1 MHLEYSLI
9 RSHPKIFCGY
19 SDITLLHH
27 AIFTHLSLQTFYGP
41 IAVAEFGQY
50 PIPFTFTSEN
60 FFYVVQESA
69 GKLFDSVTRS
79 SSWTE
84 GMPGLFVGRETP
96 SVRKYYPV
104 TELEVAMRW
113 CRNGY
118 DLRWLLTIDS
128 RNPMGEKTEG

>member
-1 MHLEYSLI
+1 
-9 RSHPKIFCGY
+9 
-19 SDITLLHH
+19 
-27 AIFTHLSLQTFYGP
+27 
-41 IAVAEFGQY
+41 
-50 PIPFTFTSEN
+50 
-60 FFYVVQESA
+60 
-69 GKLFDSVTRS
+69 
-79 SSWTE
+79 
-84 GMPGLFVGRETP
+84 MPGLFVGRETP